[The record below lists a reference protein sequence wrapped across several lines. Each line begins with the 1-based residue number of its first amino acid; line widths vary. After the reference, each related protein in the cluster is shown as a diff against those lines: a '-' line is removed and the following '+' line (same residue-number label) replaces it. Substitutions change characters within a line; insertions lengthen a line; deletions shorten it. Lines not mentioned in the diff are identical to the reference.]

1 MLQQCKLLE
10 FFLDKNVIGIAF
22 LSIYAIIYR
31 DTYGKKEGDG
41 MYGIFSKDGS
51 WILVHLEEA
60 EEPEQ
65 LTVQEFIDRYGE
77 ENLPSRELSPGD
89 VIAPDVVVPLDDL
102 GDAIHYYESLERLCR
117 ACGEYSRLYKLHLNA
132 IFGTPQEEL
141 TDKRKLEAR
150 RHKIAKLEESLKKQ
164 ELTKKACV
172 RNYGFWHQRVGFFQ
186 FSETN
191 IERVLLS
198 LSDNDFRERI
208 YRRIRKYK
216 GQSKLMSWGDLY
228 YEVALSFLKQG
239 RLPLV

>member
-1 MLQQCKLLE
+1 MYS
-10 FFLDKNVIGIAF
+10 F
-22 LSIYAIIYR
+22 LSIDGSLIL
-31 DTYGKKEGDG
+31 TYHEGD
-41 MYGIFSKDGS
+41 
-51 WILVHLEEA
+51 
-60 EEPEQ
+60 EEPEE
-65 LTVQEFIDRYGE
+65 LTPLEFIQRYGE
-77 ENLPSRELSPGD
+77 ENLPARELCPGD
-89 VIAPDVVVPLDDL
+89 VIAPDAVVPLDDL

-132 IFGTPQEEL
+132 IFGTPQEVL

-186 FSETN
+186 FSEAN
-191 IERVLLS
+191 RERVLSS

-216 GQSKLMSWGDLY
+216 GQSKLMPWGDLY